1 MNSKLTR
8 FTLISLTLLMPIIL
22 WLTRI
27 EDFPS
32 MSAFANA
39 PNVIWYHAMHL
50 FGSWFFLLNGAAQKR
65 SLDYFIGF
73 SMGAILLTNMYVY
86 PTIHNIFT
94 GLTIVLAVTS
104 MNVYS
109 SVRNRYRNIS
119 LSILAVVGF
128 LIGYLTPV
136 YSIFLG
142 EWITMACVSL
152 HMMKRINRIG

>member
-32 MSAFANA
+32 MSAFADA

-65 SLDYFIGF
+65 NLDYFVAFG
-73 SMGAILLTNMYVY
+73 MGGILLTNMYMY

-94 GLTIVLAVTS
+94 GATIALAITA

-109 SVRNRYRNIS
+109 SARNRYINVS
-119 LSILAVVGF
+119 LSIIGAVGF
-128 LIGYLTPV
+128 LVGYLTPV
-136 YSIFLG
+136 YNTFLG
-142 EWITMACVSL
+142 EWITMACVSI
-152 HMMKRINRIG
+152 HMMRRIHRIG